1 MVVHQRADGGGEQ
14 KRKRR
19 DRFKT
24 TGQRRN
30 EPKRKAKLRRTVI
43 GCLL

>member
-1 MVVHQRADGGGEQ
+1 MVVHQRADGGGGEQ

-30 EPKRKAKLRRTVI
+30 EPKRKAKLRTVI